1 MERTYT
7 VDELLGAVKRRWR
20 WMAVVAAAVFAVAAL
35 VIARLPS
42 EYRARA
48 LVMVEPLHPHPD
60 LVVPVISRTLEERV
74 KSVRSQVY
82 ARQLMATAI
91 EELNLYPQARER
103 DGMDSAVEALR
114 YDTEV
119 HGEGD
124 DAFTITVRSRDPAL
138 AAKTANRLA
147 ELFIE
152 GNLQV
157 RAGQVARTRDVIAQQ
172 LAQMRAELSRSEAK
186 IAAFKR
192 ANATTLPELNEARMR
207 ERDQLAKQIEV
218 ETGFLQTAQQRID
231 LIGVLPPG
239 RETEVGR
246 IEQQVDDLRGKLGNV
261 RAALT
266 PEHPDV
272 QSLSRE
278 LGNAQARLE
287 QARARAAANDLEL
300 RRMTDAIGRGRKSIA
315 QYQARI
321 AEVDKLIAAAP
332 LTATQLAELDRDAE
346 MLKVKVGSLVSKK
359 AEAEITAELEAK
371 SAPTEF
377 RVLESATAPQLPA
390 SPNRPQMLLLA
401 LLAALAL
408 GSAVA
413 VGQELSDRTLRS
425 EEEAVAL
432 ALPVLATVPRLH
444 GAGAGRVLALPA
456 MQGEQG

>member
-1 MERTYT
+1 MWGGRSIATWCSCGSPGSGSGRSEHFWEEERMERTYT
-7 VDELLGAVKRRWR
+7 VNELLGAMKRRWK
-20 WMAVVAAAVFAVAAL
+20 WMAVVAGGVFAVAAL
-35 VIARLPS
+35 VVARLPN

-91 EELNLYPQARER
+91 EELDLYPKSREEE
-103 DGMDSAVEALR
+103 GMDAAVEALR
-114 YDTEV
+114 NDTEV

-124 DAFTITVRSRDPAL
+124 DAFTITVRSRDAAQ

-157 RAGQVARTRDVIAQQ
+157 RAGQVARTRDVISQQ
-172 LAQMRAELSRSEAK
+172 LAQMRAELSKSQAK

-218 ETGFLQTAQQRID
+218 ETGFVQTAQQRID
-231 LIGVLPPG
+231 LIGVLPAG

-246 IEQQVDDLRGKLGNV
+246 MEQQVDDLRGRLGSV
-261 RAALT
+261 RAALL
-266 PEHPDV
+266 PDHPDV
-272 QSLSRE
+272 QALSRE

-300 RRMTDAIGRGRKSIA
+300 RRMTDAIGRGRKSVA
-315 QYQARI
+315 QFQALN
-321 AEVDKLIAAAP
+321 AEDDKL
-332 LTATQLAELDRDAE
+332 
-346 MLKVKVGSLVSKK
+346 MGV
-359 AEAEITAELEAK
+359 
-371 SAPTEF
+371 
-377 RVLESATAPQLPA
+377 A
-390 SPNRPQMLLLA
+390 SVT
-401 LLAALAL
+401 AALCAGL
-408 GSAVA
+408 GPGAV
-413 VGQELSDRTLRS
+413 VR
-425 EEEAVAL
+425 
-432 ALPVLATVPRLH
+432 
-444 GAGAGRVLALPA
+444 
-456 MQGEQG
+456 

>member
-1 MERTYT
+1 M
-7 VDELLGAVKRRWR
+7 
-20 WMAVVAAAVFAVAAL
+20 
-35 VIARLPS
+35 
-42 EYRARA
+42 
-48 LVMVEPLHPHPD
+48 
-60 LVVPVISRTLEERV
+60 

-91 EELNLYPQARER
+91 EELNLYPKIREKE
-103 DGMDSAVEALR
+103 GMDGAVEALR
-114 YDTEV
+114 NDTEV

-124 DAFTITVRSRDPAL
+124 DAFTITVRSRDPAV

-172 LAQMRAELSRSEAK
+172 LAQMRAELGKAEAK

-192 ANATTLPELNEARMR
+192 ANASTLPELNEARMR

-218 ETGFLQTAQQRID
+218 ETGFVQTAQQRID
-231 LIGVLPPG
+231 LIGVLPAG

-246 IEQQVDDLRGKLGNV
+246 IEQQVDDLRGRLGSV

-272 QSLSRE
+272 QALSRE

-300 RRMTDAIGRGRKSIA
+300 RRMTDAIGRGRKNIA
-315 QYQARI
+315 QRQARI

-359 AEAEITAELEAK
+359 AGGEERA
-371 SAPTEF
+371 
-377 RVLESATAPQLPA
+377 
-390 SPNRPQMLLLA
+390 
-401 LLAALAL
+401 
-408 GSAVA
+408 
-413 VGQELSDRTLRS
+413 DR
-425 EEEAVAL
+425 
-432 ALPVLATVPRLH
+432 VPRSGVRH
-444 GAGAGRVLALPA
+444 RAAAAGQPEPAADAAPRATRGAGAGHRGRRGAGDVRPDAPQRARGGCAGAAGPGHRPA
-456 MQGEQG
+456 AACQGRGPGAVVAGDAG

>member
-60 LVVPVISRTLEERV
+60 LVVPIISRSLDERV

-91 EELNLYPQARER
+91 EELNLYPQAREK

-114 YDTEV
+114 YDTEG

-157 RAGQVARTRDVIAQQ
+157 RAGQVARTRDVISEQ
-172 LAQMRAELSRSEAK
+172 LAQMRAELGKAEAK

-192 ANATTLPELNEARMR
+192 ANASTLPELNEARMR
-207 ERDQLAKQIEV
+207 EREQLAKQMQC
-218 ETGFLQTAQQRID
+218 ETGFIQTAQQRID
-231 LIGVLPPG
+231 LIGVLPAG

-246 IEQQVDDLRGKLGNV
+246 MEQQVDDLRGKLG
-261 RAALT
+261 AARSALL
-266 PEHPDV
+266 PDHPDV
-272 QSLSRE
+272 QALSRE

-300 RRMTDAIGRGRKSIA
+300 RRMTDAIGRGRKSVA
-315 QYQARI
+315 QFQALN
-321 AEVDKLIAAAP
+321 AEDDKL
-332 LTATQLAELDRDAE
+332 
-346 MLKVKVGSLVSKK
+346 MGV
-359 AEAEITAELEAK
+359 
-371 SAPTEF
+371 
-377 RVLESATAPQLPA
+377 A
-390 SPNRPQMLLLA
+390 SVT
-401 LLAALAL
+401 AALCAGL
-408 GSAVA
+408 GPGAV
-413 VGQELSDRTLRS
+413 VR
-425 EEEAVAL
+425 
-432 ALPVLATVPRLH
+432 
-444 GAGAGRVLALPA
+444 
-456 MQGEQG
+456 

>member
-20 WMAVVAAAVFAVAAL
+20 WMAVVAVAVFAMAAL
-35 VIARLPS
+35 IIARLPG

-60 LVVPVISRTLEERV
+60 LVVPVISRTLDERV

-91 EELNLYPQARER
+91 EELKLYPQARER
-103 DGMDSAVEALR
+103 DGMDAAVEALR
-114 YDTEV
+114 NDTEV

-124 DAFTITVRSRDPAL
+124 DAFSVTVRSRDAAL

-157 RAGQVARTRDVIAQQ
+157 RAGQVARTRDVITQQ

-207 ERDQLAKQIEV
+207 ERDQLSKQIEL
-218 ETGFLQTAQQRID
+218 ETGFVQTAQQRID

-246 IEQQVDDLRGKLGNV
+246 TEQQVDDLRGKLGTV

-272 QSLSRE
+272 QALSRE

-300 RRMTDAIGRGRKSIA
+300 RRMTDAVGRGRKSIA
-315 QYQARI
+315 QYQARM
-321 AEVDKLIAAAP
+321 AEVDKLVAAAP

-346 MLKVKVGSLVSKK
+346 MIKVKVGSLISKK

-371 SAPTEF
+371 SAPSEF
-377 RVLESATAPQLPA
+377 RVLESATVPAAPA

-401 LLAALAL
+401 LLAAVAL

-425 EEEAVAL
+425 EEEAVSL

-444 GAGAGRVLALPA
+444 AAGAGRVLALPA
-456 MQGEQG
+456 VQGEQA

>member
-7 VDELLGAVKRRWR
+7 VNELLGAMKRRWK
-20 WMAVVAAAVFAVAAL
+20 WMAVVAGGVFAVAAL
-35 VIARLPS
+35 VVARLPN

-91 EELNLYPQARER
+91 EELNLYPQLREK
-103 DGMDSAVEALR
+103 DGMDAAVEALR
-114 YDTEV
+114 NDTEV

-124 DAFTITVRSRDPAL
+124 DAFSITVRSRDAAL
-138 AAKTANRLA
+138 AAKMANRLA
-147 ELFIE
+147 EMFIE

-157 RAGQVARTRDVIAQQ
+157 RAGQVARTRDVISQQ
-172 LAQMRAELSRSEAK
+172 LAQMRAELGKAQAK

-192 ANATTLPELNEARMR
+192 ANQTTLPELNDARMR
-207 ERDQLAKQIEV
+207 ERDQLAKQIET
-218 ETGFLQTAQQRID
+218 ETVFIQTAQQRID

-246 IEQQVDDLRGKLGNV
+246 MEQQVDDLRGKLGTA

-272 QSLSRE
+272 QALSRE

-287 QARARAAANDLEL
+287 QAKARAAANDLEL
-300 RRMTDAIGRGRKSIA
+300 RRMTDAVGRGRKSVA
-315 QYQARI
+315 QYQARM
-321 AEVDKLIAAAP
+321 AEVDKLMAAAP
-332 LTATQLAELDRDAE
+332 LTATQLSELDRDAE
-346 MLKVKVGSLVSKK
+346 MLKVKAGQLVSKK
-359 AEAEITAELEAK
+359 AEAEITADLEAK
-371 SAPTEF
+371 SAPAEF
-377 RVLESATAPQLPA
+377 RVLESATAATLPS

-444 GAGAGRVLALPA
+444 AAGAGRMLALPA

>member
-7 VDELLGAVKRRWR
+7 VDELLGAIRRRWK
-20 WMAVVAAAVFAVAAL
+20 WMAVVAGGVFVVAAL
-35 VIARLPS
+35 VVARLPN
-42 EYRARA
+42 EYRSRA

-60 LVVPVISRTLEERV
+60 LVVPVISRTLDERV

-82 ARQLMATAI
+82 ARQLMASAI
-91 EELNLYPQARER
+91 EELNLYPKVREK
-103 DGMDSAVEALR
+103 DGMDAAVEALR
-114 YDTEV
+114 NDTEV

-124 DAFTITVRSRDPAL
+124 DAFTITVRSHDAAQ

-172 LAQMRAELSRSEAK
+172 LTQMRGELAKAEAK
-186 IAAFKR
+186 VAAFKR
-192 ANATTLPELNEARMR
+192 ANASTLPELNEARLR
-207 ERDQLAKQIEV
+207 ERDQLAKQIEG
-218 ETGFLQTAQQRID
+218 ETGFIQTAQQRID

-246 IEQQVDDLRGKLGNV
+246 MEQQVDDLRGRLGSA

-272 QSLSRE
+272 QALSRE

-300 RRMTDAIGRGRKSIA
+300 RRMSDAISRGRKNIA
-315 QYQARI
+315 QYQARM
-321 AEVDKLIAAAP
+321 AEIDKLMAAVP

-346 MLKVKVGSLVSKK
+346 MLKVKVGQLVSKK
-359 AEAEITAELEAK
+359 AEAEITADLEAK
-371 SAPTEF
+371 SAPSEF
-377 RVLESATAPQLPA
+377 RVLESATAANLPA

-401 LLAALAL
+401 LLAAVAL
-408 GSAVA
+408 GCAVA
-413 VGQELSDRTLRS
+413 VGQEMSDRTLRS

-444 GAGAGRVLALPA
+444 AGAGRVLALPA
-456 MQGEQG
+456 MQSEHG